1 MAASSNFQHQAREQS
16 SAKDNSVMYGAGYAL
31 VTVLLIWLDLSDL
44 HTDTSFDIATHW
56 IFSLCLLIT
65 CLTLL
70 SYILEALGEA
80 TLPDDHDK
88 GKSRASI
95 GAVVSMY
102 MAIILAILS
111 HCLDNKIFFYK
122 LFWMQVPAL
131 PGAYIATTR
140 LGNAMDGKE
149 KGLHKICTYGLV
161 DLLLWIHLQT
171 FPVLEDGA
179 SREESDEYAL
189 AFIGFLLGLFVLF
202 VTNIVYLTDN
212 LDHVVSTRVAEDPKG
227 RVFVTLGAFMG
238 IAIMILGV
246 MAPLELVFHVLD
258 GKHWMYQ
265 ILLAEQGALPGAY
278 LIGGSAWL
286 AKTYAGQ
293 QPILP
298 VYSTIDTEEG
308 QK

>member
-1 MAASSNFQHQAREQS
+1 MAASSNSQHQAREQLS
-16 SAKDNSVMYGAGYAL
+16 TQDNSVMYGAGYAL
-31 VTVLLIWLDLSDL
+31 VTVLLIWLDLSGL
-44 HTDTSFDIATHW
+44 PTDTAFDIATHW
-56 IFSLCLLIT
+56 IGSLCLLIT

-70 SYILEALGEA
+70 SYILEAFGEA

-95 GAVVSMY
+95 GAIVSMY

-111 HCLDNKIFFYK
+111 HCLDNKIFIYK
-122 LFWMQVPAL
+122 LFWIQVPAL

-140 LGNAMDGKE
+140 LGNTMHGKE
-149 KGLHKICTYGLV
+149 KGLNKICTYGLV
-161 DLLLWIHLQT
+161 DLLLWIHLQN

-202 VTNIVYLTDN
+202 VTNIVCLIDN

-227 RVFVTLGAFMG
+227 RLFVTLGAFIG
-238 IAIMILGV
+238 IGIMILGV
-246 MAPLELVFHVLD
+246 MAPLELVFHLLD

-298 VYSTIDTEEG
+298 GYSTIDAEEG